1 MKEEKRECKP
11 KVLIEP
17 SVSPE
22 EADRLADEIVRR
34 AREFRKVWQEF
45 MAPPKKKS
53 LWRSWSR
60 CWGSLGHLFD
70 FRIFYKA
77 NR

>member
-1 MKEEKRECKP
+1 MKEKKHECKP

-22 EADRLADEIVRR
+22 EADKLADEIVRR
-34 AREFRKVWQEF
+34 AREFRKAWQEF

-53 LWRSWSR
+53 FWRW
-60 CWGSLGHLFD
+60 
-70 FRIFYKA
+70 
-77 NR
+77 